1 MLVTYYIEMLYDNIR
16 VGAFFGVVYFMYN
29 INQIFFNIVINFN
42 CNKDWWPTSIKII
55 MSIIKTNNPSF
66 LILSRKFE
74 INEKCLYYLNLL
86 T

>member
-42 CNKDWWPTSIKII
+42 CNKD
-55 MSIIKTNNPSF
+55 
-66 LILSRKFE
+66 
-74 INEKCLYYLNLL
+74 
-86 T
+86 